1 MSEAKT
7 MSEETVT
14 HEQIS
19 LHLKAVEVKV
29 DNIEKNT
36 QDVIKAF
43 NAASG
48 AFLVLE
54 WIAKAVK
61 PIIVI
66 GVFFGAIYLAI
77 DSKFNGVK

>member
-1 MSEAKT
+1 MMK
-7 MSEETVT
+7 EEVT
-14 HEQIS
+14 HEHIYDR
-19 LHLKAVEVKV
+19 LLAVEVIV
-29 DNIEKNT
+29 DSIEKNT

-61 PIIVI
+61 PIIII
-66 GVFFGAIYLAI
+66 GAFFGAIWLAI
-77 DSKFNGVK
+77 DNKFNGVK

>member
-1 MSEAKT
+1 MMADE
-7 MSEETVT
+7 VT
-14 HEQIS
+14 HEHIYDR
-19 LHLKAVEVKV
+19 LLAVEVKV

-61 PIIVI
+61 PIIII
-66 GVFFGAIYLAI
+66 GAFFGAIWLAI
-77 DSKFNGVK
+77 DNRFNGVK